1 MVGEDPVA
9 LLEGRLR
16 ALLLVAA
23 AGVGRAPHGGDE
35 SVPPA
40 LSVPSEKR
48 ERDSAARETNG
59 PFWGPTKTRQARN
72 KQHQI

>member
-40 LSVPSEKR
+40 LSVPSEER
-48 ERDSAARETNG
+48 ERER
-59 PFWGPTKTRQARN
+59 
-72 KQHQI
+72 